1 MAELLLHIG
10 GEKTGTTSL
19 QAFLAKNSRL
29 LMERYGILYPVSGPL
44 SLNDGHFPV
53 VSAFLEPEKCAF
65 VPPAKR
71 LTPAAVSE
79 ALTDLCRK
87 RQPRL
92 VVLSAEHFSS
102 RLEKPSIR
110 SLAQAIPLP
119 RTRIMF
125 YVRRQSDLAVS
136 SFSSALRSGVRWW
149 LTADRVAPGNRF
161 FNHLAVAD
169 DWADIFGPA
178 NVELRAFDR
187 LRAGIEQDFLSAIGV
202 DPTSDFQPV
211 KPRKEKISLEE
222 ARLLHALNRHIPNW
236 LDAVSNNEPE
246 SFYKAQRLRERV
258 LLLSGQELTQRTA
271 LDVLLPPAVRDSI
284 RSRFA
289 DVNRELA
296 ERYGVEI
303 PDGNVRPNE
312 TAADIAPDDQVDLF
326 ARVLAR
332 CGYDV
337 LDLEQRVAALEART
351 LKGRARA
358 AKAAAK
364 RLLGRD

>member
-19 QAFLAKNSRL
+19 QAFLSKNSRL
-29 LMERYGILYPVSGPL
+29 LMDRYGILYPVSGPL

-71 LTPAAVSE
+71 LAPADVSE
-79 ALTDLCRK
+79 ALADLCRGK
-87 RQPRL
+87 KPRL

-110 SLAQAIPLP
+110 SLASAIPLP
-119 RTRIMF
+119 RTRILF

-149 LTADRVAPGNRF
+149 LTADRVSPDNRF

-169 DWADIFGPA
+169 DWADVFGRA
-178 NVELRAFDR
+178 NIELRAFDK
-187 LRAGIEQDFLSAIGV
+187 LRGGVEQDFLSAVGV
-202 DPTSDFQPV
+202 DPATGFQPV

-236 LDAVSNNEPE
+236 VDAVANDDPE

-258 LLLSGQELTQRTA
+258 LLMTGRELTDRTG
-271 LDVLLPPAVRDSI
+271 LDVLLPRAVRDSI
-284 RSRFA
+284 GLRFA
-289 DVNRELA
+289 GINRELA

-303 PDGNVRPNE
+303 PDGAVRPDE
-312 TAADIAPDDQVDLF
+312 TAADIAADDQVDLF

-332 CGYDV
+332 FGYDV
-337 LDLEQRVAALEART
+337 LDLEQRIAALEART
-351 LKGRARA
+351 FRGRARA
-358 AKAAAK
+358 AKAAVK
-364 RLLGRD
+364 RILGRA